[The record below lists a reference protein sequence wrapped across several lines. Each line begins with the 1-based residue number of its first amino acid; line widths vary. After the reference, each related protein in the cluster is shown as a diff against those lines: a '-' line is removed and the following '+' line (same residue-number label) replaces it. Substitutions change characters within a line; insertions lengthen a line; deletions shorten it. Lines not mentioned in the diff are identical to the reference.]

1 MAPLVDEF
9 IQHLQ
14 QEYSI
19 EAAMLLGSTEGT
31 DIEICCIGD
40 SDPIRTVQVF
50 KQQRIR
56 YEISAFDTLAK
67 RLEQDGLAMRRFSY
81 AQVMFD
87 AKERGAQLV
96 TMAQA
101 KRAVYTV
108 TTPQDWLDAE
118 LFLAEERCATAADLF
133 AGRQISEASI
143 IAGKVIWQLVE
154 ILRRWHNQLPL
165 DEKHLLKEL
174 GEFDSNLVVLVDAF
188 WQQPSAARLQRIYQH
203 VARQVR
209 TSA

>member
-9 IQHLQ
+9 IQYLQ

-19 EAAMLLGSTEGT
+19 EAAMLLGSSEGA
-31 DIEICCIGD
+31 DIEVCCIGD
-40 SDPIRTVQVF
+40 SDPMRSVQVF
-50 KQQRIR
+50 QKQKIR
-56 YEISAFDTLAK
+56 FEIAAFNTLEQ

-101 KRAVYTV
+101 KRAVYAV
-108 TTPQDWLDAE
+108 NTPKDWLDAE
-118 LFLAEERCATAADLF
+118 LFLAEERCATVADLF

-154 ILRRWHNQLPL
+154 ILRRRHNQLPL
-165 DEKHLLKEL
+165 DEKYLLKEL
-174 GEFDSNLVVLVDAF
+174 GEFDSHLVELIDAF
-188 WQQPSAARLQRIYQH
+188 WQQPSAARLQRIHQH
-203 VARQVR
+203 VVRQL
-209 TSA
+209 SH